1 MAMCG
6 GRAVRTRG
14 VLPTLGGGCAY
25 HTGPWADL
33 PARNL
38 PSLEWQVWD
47 MARASQLTGA
57 PQQSPGSGGRG
68 LGTAGGVSACAGR

>member
-1 MAMCG
+1 MAVCG
-6 GRAVRTRG
+6 GRGVRTRG

-47 MARASQLTGA
+47 TARASQLTGLCSRVQA
-57 PQQSPGSGGRG
+57 LEEEAWELLVG
-68 LGTAGGVSACAGR
+68 